1 MERKSTKHL
10 HENSKSPR
18 VIEEFTKLQQERLS
32 KKIEVNKVVKEQK
45 LAQLAGAN
53 EAPPAIVEKASERK
67 SNSSKKNLAI
77 DKAPSVS
84 ARIMTKGSELTQLEK
99 FQ

>member
-1 MERKSTKHL
+1 M

-18 VIEEFTKLQQERLS
+18 VIEEFTKLQQERLT

-53 EAPPAIVEKASERK
+53 EAPPVGEKASERK

-77 DKAPSVS
+77 EKAPSVS
-84 ARIMTKGSELTQLEK
+84 ARIMTKSSELTQLEK